1 MNSMVLT
8 FVTSTPSTPSSNLV
22 ELVPFMFNLNVS
34 VDFPPFVNDNDK
46 LMTKAEMLQI

>member
-1 MNSMVLT
+1 LA

-34 VDFPPFVNDNDK
+34 MDFLPSISDNDK
-46 LMTKAEMLQI
+46 LMTKVEMLQI